1 MVDEKKKKR
10 RIFRFN
16 RSEGQVAPSVR
27 GRENLTIQQARQISG
42 RGGGG
47 DSGLIRDP
55 KDIESVR
62 FNIGKQRGIDA
73 EQRRQEGIGEAPQR
87 EAPFGRVG
95 EGLDIL
101 GASLGQPLGAIRAL
115 VDPRVTIQ
123 QHVNQFFA
131 QSSPKQILD
140 LGLTG
145 LSIGGAGLTLKAF
158 TTGGKFAITQGAKAG
173 AKVGAKVAGR
183 GSTAV
188 ITRTAT
194 TITQNPVTIA
204 TQRAFQVTGKTS
216 VKLATQMSK
225 LGQATASNIVKQGI
239 GLAWRFKGRTL
250 AIGTAVTGA
259 QMLMVWFAIDNVMTG
274 ASIYSRDT
282 ATAVRFGTLSRGDG
296 IAGLDEAQRRV
307 NQAKRFVNIQLL
319 NPLIAI
325 FSRNIRNGMA
335 QTQAQLDL
343 QYRLLGVER

>member
-1 MVDEKKKKR
+1 MAKKKR
-10 RIFRFN
+10 KIFRFN
-16 RSEGQVAPSVR
+16 RSEGQTPPSIR
-27 GRENLTIQQARQISG
+27 GRENLTIAQARRISAG
-42 RGGGG
+42 QGAT
-47 DSGLIRDP
+47 SGFIQNP

-73 EQRRQEGIGEAPQR
+73 EQRRQEGVGEAPQR
-87 EAPFGRVG
+87 EAPFGKVG

-115 VDPRVTIQ
+115 LDPRVTIQ

-145 LSIGGAGLTLKAF
+145 LSIGGVGLTLKAF
-158 TTGGKFAITQGAKAG
+158 TGGAGLGFKIGAKG
-173 AKVGAKVAGR
+173 ATKKVAGR

-194 TITQNPVTIA
+194 TDIGIGTVT
-204 TQRAFQVTGKTS
+204 TQRAFSVTKPTS
-216 VKLATQMSK
+216 IFLANKMNGLSQ
-225 LGQATASNIVKQGI
+225 LTASQVVKNGI
-239 GLAWRFKGRTL
+239 GLAWKFKGRTL

-282 ATAVRFGTLSRGDG
+282 ATAVRFGVLSREEG
-296 IAGLDEAQRRV
+296 IAGLDEAQKRV
-307 NQAKRFVNIQLL
+307 NQAKRFVNLQTI